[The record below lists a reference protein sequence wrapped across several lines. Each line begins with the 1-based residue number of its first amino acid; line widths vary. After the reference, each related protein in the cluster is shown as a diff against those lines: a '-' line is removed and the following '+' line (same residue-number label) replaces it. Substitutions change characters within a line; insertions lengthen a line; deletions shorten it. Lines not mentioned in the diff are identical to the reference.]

1 MPQELQ
7 SADPTPR
14 HRRWRSYSARA
25 AREIDRAL
33 FRAGLPS
40 CPGCGGTLRPRAAS
54 RTEQLILDAVG
65 YDLECGSCY
74 RFRSIV
80 VHTTRSL
87 RLLRMRRL
95 VAAVKS
101 IGNDS
106 FPPPVGV
113 SSFRFPEG

>member
-1 MPQELQ
+1 MPQEQ
-7 SADPTPR
+7 QTADSFPR
-14 HRRWRSYSARA
+14 RRRWRSYSARA

-33 FRAGLPS
+33 YRAGLPP
-40 CPGCGGTLRPRAAS
+40 CPGCGGTLHPRAAS
-54 RTEQLILDAVG
+54 RAGQLILDAVG
-65 YDLECGSCY
+65 YDLECGACY

-101 IGNDS
+101 VGNGR
-106 FPPPVGV
+106 FPPPIRIP
-113 SSFRFPEG
+113 RFPYPDG